1 MENAT
6 REIDDSRGRVDKV
19 ATIYSGFSVF
29 DCNMSSESGNQSK
42 QNKFAY
48 ATIRMPDGKEHEIP
62 LAPKQFKTG
71 REGYYAQIPSFVY
84 NDNIYGGQIQLW
96 KKTK

>member
-1 MENAT
+1 
-6 REIDDSRGRVDKV
+6 
-19 ATIYSGFSVF
+19 
-29 DCNMSSESGNQSK
+29 MSSKGGSNDQPQSK

-48 ATIRMPDGKEHEIP
+48 ATIRMPDGTEHEIP

-84 NDNIYGGQIQLW
+84 NNDLYGGQIQLW

>member
-1 MENAT
+1 
-6 REIDDSRGRVDKV
+6 
-19 ATIYSGFSVF
+19 
-29 DCNMSSESGNQSK
+29 MSADAGSGNSDQPK
-42 QNKFAY
+42 QKFAY

-84 NDNIYGGQIQLW
+84 NGDMYGGQIQLW
-96 KKTK
+96 KKTVSSK

>member
-1 MENAT
+1 MMMA
-6 REIDDSRGRVDKV
+6 R
-19 ATIYSGFSVF
+19 IYRSVSIT
-29 DCNMSSESGNQSK
+29 DLNMSSDIGNQSK
-42 QNKFAY
+42 QSKFAY
-48 ATIRMPDGKEHEIP
+48 AIIRMPDDTEHEIP

-84 NDNIYGGQIQLW
+84 NNDLYGGQIQLW

>member
-1 MENAT
+1 
-6 REIDDSRGRVDKV
+6 
-19 ATIYSGFSVF
+19 
-29 DCNMSSESGNQSK
+29 MSSNNENQAK
-42 QNKFAY
+42 QSKFAY
-48 ATIRMPDGKEHEIP
+48 ATIRMPDGTQQEIP

-84 NDNIYGGQIQLW
+84 KDDIYGGQIQLW